1 MSLLPEFIF
10 NRVQLGLY
18 DFVYPGEITTNVARI
33 EVEYRILD
41 RNSPD
46 RHLIEDVQSDW
57 LCAARFDRGEQCF
70 IAIHNTE
77 VISYIWA
84 SRGKVGV
91 EEINM
96 AVQTAP
102 KEMYLYDAFTLEP
115 WRGKNLYPSVLQRAL
130 EYGQSLGLQRMT
142 IFVEARN
149 IPSIRGVTKAGF
161 ILFQTLLYK
170 IIFRFGFGK
179 QELLPPLDGHPP
191 ANFVH
196 L

>member
-1 MSLLPEFIF
+1 MSPLPAFIF

-18 DFVYPGEITTNVARI
+18 DFVYPGEITPNVARI
-33 EVEYRILD
+33 EVEHRTLD

-46 RHLIEDVQSDW
+46 RHLIEEVQSDW

-70 IAIHNTE
+70 IAIHNAK
-77 VISYIWA
+77 VISYIWG

-130 EYGQSLGLQRMT
+130 ECGRSLGLQRIT

-149 IPSIRGVTKAGF
+149 IPSIRGVNKAGF

-170 IIFRFGFGK
+170 TVFGFGK
-179 QELLPPLDGHPP
+179 RELLPPLDSHPP
-191 ANFVH
+191 AKFVH

>member
-1 MSLLPEFIF
+1 MSPLPAFIF

-18 DFVYPGEITTNVARI
+18 DFVFSGEITPNVARI
-33 EVEYRILD
+33 EAEYRILD
-41 RNSPD
+41 RNSSD
-46 RHLIEDVQSDW
+46 RHLIEEVQSDW
-57 LCAARFDRGEQCF
+57 LCAARFDRGEECF
-70 IAIHNTE
+70 MAIHNGE
-77 VISYIWA
+77 VVSYIWG

-102 KEMYLYDAFTLEP
+102 KEIYLYDAFTLEP
-115 WRGKNLYPSVLQRAL
+115 WRGKNLYPSVLQHAL
-130 EYGQSLGLQRMT
+130 EHGHSLGLQRTT
-142 IFVEARN
+142 IFVEAQN

-170 IIFRFGFGK
+170 SVFGFGK
-179 QELLPPLDGHPP
+179 RELLPPLDGHPP
-191 ANFVH
+191 AKFVH